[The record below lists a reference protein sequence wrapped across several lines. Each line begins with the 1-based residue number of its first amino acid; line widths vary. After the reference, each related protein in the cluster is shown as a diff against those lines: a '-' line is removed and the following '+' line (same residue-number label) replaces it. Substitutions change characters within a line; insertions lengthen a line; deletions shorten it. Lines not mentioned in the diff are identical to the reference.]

1 MVSFALGL
9 FLGFCLGVLCMALL
23 FVARASEP
31 PMTPSLVTPS
41 EQEDPAHRVIG
52 PSEAPSHPFP
62 KD

>member
-9 FLGFCLGVLCMALL
+9 VLGFCLGVLCMTLL
-23 FVARASEP
+23 FLARASEP

-41 EQEDPAHRVIG
+41 EQEESPHHVIG

>member
-9 FLGFCLGVLCMALL
+9 VLGFCLGVLCMALL

-41 EQEDPAHRVIG
+41 EQEESPHHVIS
-52 PSEAPSHPFP
+52 PSEALPRSAV
-62 KD
+62 DD